1 MVNRMKKLSRITHG
15 IADASQNLL
24 GKNLSRAL
32 SNTAS
37 NQVNMAGAVPMFKKG
52 GKITKTGKIKVH
64 KGEVVLSAPTVKT
77 LKKLMKKKKINI

>member
-15 IADASQNLL
+15 IADASQTLL

-77 LKKLMKKKKINI
+77 LKRIMKKKK

>member
-15 IADASQNLL
+15 IADASQTLL

-32 SNTAS
+32 SNTAA

-77 LKKLMKKKKINI
+77 LKKLMKKKK